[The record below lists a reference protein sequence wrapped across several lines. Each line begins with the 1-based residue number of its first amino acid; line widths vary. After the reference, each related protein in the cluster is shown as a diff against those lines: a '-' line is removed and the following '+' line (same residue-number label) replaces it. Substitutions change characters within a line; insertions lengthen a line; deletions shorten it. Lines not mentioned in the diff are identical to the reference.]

1 MNAGVPSKASL
12 PPAVPDTAAT
22 TPLVGVV
29 RQFGMDPAPTPAGAA
44 SFYVQLI
51 GDSGQDLRAA
61 GPGIKQAMDNGSLAL
76 GQRVALQQVN
86 DPQAGAT
93 WSVAP
98 APAPAARTSPADAL
112 RSVIDQVMAG
122 RNAPHAPAPA
132 GAPAV
137 MAPADIAPAPAT
149 RPTPVE
155 PAVAASAA
163 PSPAAAGPA
172 VQTPQQQAG
181 AAAQVVAGAGL
192 PAVLPRL
199 SEYRLSQVEK
209 AATTFAREQEAF
221 WQASPALGAVRGQ
234 MQDAARQQGVP
245 VEDVAQQM
253 KPGGVLAALGQQ
265 FAAAVVETPAAGVHK
280 KGMDKALDSY
290 TRQYGRAQEEILNP
304 DMNNNPHYDGLKG
317 RLRETHEQ
325 MARTVAP
332 LPGFTTSQGVQEPSH
347 FEKMQGAVGQ
357 IMERIQTVS
366 RDLDNLRNTDAPA
379 GPSGP

>member
-1 MNAGVPSKASL
+1 MNAGVPNKASL

-29 RQFGMDPAPTPAGAA
+29 RQFGMDPAPTPAGEA

-51 GDSGQDLRAA
+51 GDAGQDLRAA
-61 GPGIKQAMDNGSLAL
+61 GRGIKQAMDNGSLAL
-76 GQRVALQQVN
+76 GQRVALQQVT

-112 RSVIDQVMAG
+112 RSVIDQVMSG
-122 RNAPHAPAPA
+122 HNAPRAAAPVAAAMAPADAAPAPA
-132 GAPAV
+132 AP
-137 MAPADIAPAPAT
+137 PA
-149 RPTPVE
+149 PVE
-155 PAVAASAA
+155 PAMAASAP
-163 PSPAAAGPA
+163 PSPSAGPA
-172 VQTPQQQAG
+172 LQTPQQQAG
-181 AAAQVVAGAGL
+181 AAAQMVAGAGL

-234 MQDAARQQGVP
+234 MQDAARQQGAP

-253 KPGGVLAALGQQ
+253 KPGGALAALGQQ
-265 FAAAVVETPAAGVHK
+265 FADAVAQTPAAGVHK

-366 RDLDNLRNTDAPA
+366 RDLGNLRNGGAPGGPA
-379 GPSGP
+379 GP

>member
-93 WSVAP
+93 WTVAP

-112 RSVIDQVMAG
+112 RSVIDQVMSG
-122 RNAPHAPAPA
+122 RNAPHVPAP
-132 GAPAV
+132 
-137 MAPADIAPAPAT
+137 
-149 RPTPVE
+149 
-155 PAVAASAA
+155 
-163 PSPAAAGPA
+163 AAGPA
-172 VQTPQQQAG
+172 VVAPVDVAPAPVTRPMPVEPAMAASTPSSPAAGPVGPTPQQQAG

-234 MQDAARQQGVP
+234 MQDAARQQGAP

-253 KPGGVLAALGQQ
+253 KPGGALAALGQQ
-265 FAAAVVETPAAGVHK
+265 FAAAVAETPAASVHK

-317 RLRETHEQ
+317 RLRDTHEQ
-325 MARTVAP
+325 MARNVAP

-366 RDLDNLRNTDAPA
+366 RDLGNLRNGGAPG

>member
-93 WSVAP
+93 WTVAP

-112 RSVIDQVMAG
+112 RSVIDQVMSG
-122 RNAPHAPAPA
+122 RNAPHGPAPA
-132 GAPAV
+132 AGPAV
-137 MAPADIAPAPAT
+137 VAPVDIAPAPVT
-149 RPTPVE
+149 RPMPVE
-155 PAVAASAA
+155 PAMAASTL
-163 PSPAAAGPA
+163 PSPAAGP
-172 VQTPQQQAG
+172 VGPTPQQQAG

-234 MQDAARQQGVP
+234 MQDAARQQGAP

-253 KPGGVLAALGQQ
+253 KPGGALAALGQQ
-265 FAAAVVETPAAGVHK
+265 FAAAVAETPAASVHK
-280 KGMDKALDSY
+280 RGMDKALDSY

-317 RLRETHEQ
+317 RLRDTHEQ
-325 MARTVAP
+325 MARNVAP

-366 RDLDNLRNTDAPA
+366 RDLGNLRNGGAPG